1 MSTSI
6 DPYQPINCVFHDY
19 LEHFAT
25 LQRPITI
32 RFYLNGLETVLSKA
46 IIYDLTGGRNGEF
59 AHIINDDSNL
69 KIRMDHIISIENI
82 EAKIFNSSYC

>member
-25 LQRPITI
+25 LRRPIKI
-32 RFYLNGLETVLSKA
+32 RFNLNGLEVSISKA
-46 IIYDLTGGRNGEF
+46 IIYDLTGGRKGEYVHF
-59 AHIINDDSNL
+59 KNDNTDL
-69 KIRMDHIISIENI
+69 KVRMDHIISINNI
-82 EAKIFNSSYC
+82 EAKTFNSSYC